1 MAAKEFNDKG
11 WIPHI
16 IALPDLHPEFML
28 LKKLYLNV
36 SPITGKELQDK
47 LTSAQ
52 YKMVK
57 VINDWERS
65 GAGRGM
71 AVEDLEGEGVYKFI
85 DRDDRKIFLEERPP
99 HVLYLRH
106 IAQTY
111 GILNNVRQQL
121 KLVSF
126 LDGNNAPTESSVRI
140 CPKVVCKNQLAVCS
154 PSLTCALQPR
164 VMKPHYFRL
173 LQRLH

>member
-85 DRDDRKIFLEERPP
+85 DRDDRKIFFGRETTTCIVSAAYRTD
-99 HVLYLRH
+99 
-106 IAQTY
+106 IWNT
-111 GILNNVRQQL
+111 QQ
-121 KLVSF
+121 
-126 LDGNNAPTESSVRI
+126 
-140 CPKVVCKNQLAVCS
+140 CS
-154 PSLTCALQPR
+154 ATVETGELS
-164 VMKPHYFRL
+164 
-173 LQRLH
+173 